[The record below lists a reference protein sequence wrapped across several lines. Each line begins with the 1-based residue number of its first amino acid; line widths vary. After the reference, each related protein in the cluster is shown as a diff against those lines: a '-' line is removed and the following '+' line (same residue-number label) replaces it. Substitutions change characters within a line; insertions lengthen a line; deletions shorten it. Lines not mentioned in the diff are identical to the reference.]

1 MVISPLIRDLLNRH
15 GLINDPDLSG
25 FDAEES
31 LDGTST
37 RLLNNAFLV
46 ALAGGDHPG
55 YAAATKHLRK
65 CLNSPDWS
73 QWAKF
78 YLDGISS
85 IEAELAA
92 RCRQDPAWLERVN
105 QTETTLL
112 GANDDQAIAEA
123 FWTAFF
129 PEAKGILGR
138 EAEAAELL
146 RKQRTIQVNS
156 LNPMPIQDPLRQI
169 LFTSNILLTT
179 PLDGA
184 DLADFDEEFQQQL
197 EEVAKEPQRYWYDH
211 PIPIG
216 VTAEQNEILYGLHHL
231 DEAVAAERMRNP
243 QFTGKLVCVL
253 SLSVTH
259 DGLRNLAR
267 DYLKQVLAAEAPL
280 QNLEIYAFTEA
291 DTSALVEQVILPAAT
306 RCHAETDTAGLLK
319 VFGVDGRYGR
329 HYSFLKAIASVWQVL
344 IDPEIRAT
352 FKIDLDQVF
361 PQQQLVAQTGLSA
374 FEHLQ
379 TRLWGATGRDAKGR
393 AVELGMIAGALVN
406 QQDIDQGLFTPDVR
420 YPTSKLE
427 PSQYV
432 FFSML
437 PQALSTEAEMMTRY
451 EMDGLRDGVHSCLE
465 RIHVT
470 GGTNGILVDS
480 LRRFRPFTPSFIARA
495 EDQAYILSVLDQP
508 TRLTYGHAS
517 GLFMRHDKEGFAQ
530 EAIDKAKTGKQVG
543 DYLRMLKFSAYA
555 KALSPV
561 DDIKNLCDPFTGCF
575 VTRLPITVTL
585 LRFALDAATLFRDG
599 NEDEAVGLITT
610 AIPQLEE
617 ALIFVQGEPS
627 ELEDTYRQEK
637 VGWEIFYDSLQKIE
651 DDLAGK
657 ESWSEGM
664 PEIVRDIVSG
674 CRVS

>member
-15 GLINDPDLSG
+15 GLVNDPDLSG

-85 IEAELAA
+85 IEAELAE

-105 QTETTLL
+105 QAETTLL
-112 GANDDQAIAEA
+112 GANDDQAIAEV
-123 FWTAFF
+123 FWTVFF

-146 RKQRTIQVNS
+146 RKQRTIQVNA
-156 LNPMPIQDPLRQI
+156 LNPRPIQDPLRQI

-184 DLADFDEEFQQQL
+184 DRADFDEEFQQQL
-197 EEVAKEPQRYWYDH
+197 EEVAKESQRYWYDH

-280 QNLEIYAFTEA
+280 QNLEVYAFTEA
-291 DTSALVEQVILPAAT
+291 DTSALVEQVILPAAE
-306 RCHAETDTAGLLK
+306 RCHAEIDTAGLLK

-585 LRFALDAATLFRDG
+585 LRFALDTATLFRDG
-599 NEDEAVGLITT
+599 NEDEAVELMTT

-627 ELEDTYRQEK
+627 ELEDTYRRERA
-637 VGWEIFYDSLQKIE
+637 GWEIF
-651 DDLAGK
+651 
-657 ESWSEGM
+657 
-664 PEIVRDIVSG
+664 
-674 CRVS
+674 